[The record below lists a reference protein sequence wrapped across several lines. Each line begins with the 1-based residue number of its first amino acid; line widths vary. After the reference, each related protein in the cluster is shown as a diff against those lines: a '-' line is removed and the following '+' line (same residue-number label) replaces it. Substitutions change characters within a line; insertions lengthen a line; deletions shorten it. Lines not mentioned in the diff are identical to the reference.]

1 MVSVVIPAIP
11 STAYSVLSGTLFGFW
26 KGIFVIFI
34 ADFVACCLN
43 FYIAKRFGRKIVQKF
58 VGERFID
65 KVDNLASKHLENNIF
80 LVAGFLMTG
89 LFDFVCYA
97 VGLTEMPW
105 SKFIPAL
112 ILGIGVSTPPIVAL
126 GDGVFNQGRWMLVVA
141 MLGMFGL
148 ALLTGWLNKR
158 RSKS

>member
-1 MVSVVIPAIP
+1 
-11 STAYSVLSGTLFGFW
+11 
-26 KGIFVIFI
+26 
-34 ADFVACCLN
+34 
-43 FYIAKRFGRKIVQKF
+43 
-58 VGERFID
+58 
-65 KVDNLASKHLENNIF
+65 
-80 LVAGFLMTG
+80 
-89 LFDFVCYA
+89 
-97 VGLTEMPW
+97 MPW